1 MDGRDGNGGNNGNGS
16 GMSMGDRHSGGGGS
30 SSGMNQ
36 MQPNTPT
43 GSAILD
49 TYLQFITES
58 AFGRYIQGIELRVI
72 FESFTGKGFFF
83 WGSSEGRI
91 IDYRKNLGSSP

>member
-1 MDGRDGNGGNNGNGS
+1 MDGRDGGNNGNGS
-16 GMSMGDRHSGGGGS
+16 GMSMADRHGGGGGGN

-58 AFGRYIQGIELRVI
+58 AFGEYC
-72 FESFTGKGFFF
+72 
-83 WGSSEGRI
+83 
-91 IDYRKNLGSSP
+91 IDC

>member
-1 MDGRDGNGGNNGNGS
+1 MDGRDGGNNGNGS
-16 GMSMGDRHSGGGGS
+16 GMSMADRHGGGPGGGGPS
-30 SSGMNQ
+30 GGMNQ

-58 AFGRYIQGIELRVI
+58 AFGE
-72 FESFTGKGFFF
+72 
-83 WGSSEGRI
+83 
-91 IDYRKNLGSSP
+91 